1 MIKVTSFMCFNALDN
16 DLRTF
21 ELMGF
26 NLYFGKSRNCVRKS
40 EETSSLL
47 TPLDLELEF
56 VLNMK
61 VVGLVLSFPTHIH
74 PSHLDQRSPGYNR
87 FGETGFSCAVELAL
101 ASAER
106 AGGE

>member
-1 MIKVTSFMCFNALDN
+1 MC
-16 DLRTF
+16 
-21 ELMGF
+21 E
-26 NLYFGKSRNCVRKS
+26 KNCLFIKS
-40 EETSSLL
+40 EERSSVL
-47 TPLDLELEF
+47 TPFHFELEF
-56 VLNMK
+56 LLNMK

-74 PSHLDQRSPGYNR
+74 PSHLDQRSPSYDR